1 MNKFLENNCG
11 RCEHYIENFEFNILP
26 GRCSVFDKFVGRFEV
41 KPCFSEHKH
50 SSIKVSNNTGLVPID
65 TKPVKEY
72 MIVMDNPDDNIKLS
86 IEQKNDNQDDYKII
100 YEYIRKQLKDVIQ
113 ILDLSEVNEVKL

>member
-72 MIVMDNPDDNIKLS
+72 MIVMDNPDD
-86 IEQKNDNQDDYKII
+86 YKII